1 MIAAIY
7 ARKSTE
13 QNGLGDEEKS
23 VTRQIEHAKAY
34 ATKKGWAVAEDYV
47 YVDDGISG
55 AEFVKRPG
63 FLRLMNALKPKPAF
77 QVLIMSEESRLGR
90 EQIETAYALKQIMDA
105 GVRVFFYLED
115 RERTLD
121 SAMDKVM
128 LSLTNFAAEME
139 RERARQRTHDAL
151 LRKAKALQVPG
162 GAVYGYDNLEVP
174 SPTPG
179 PDGRPKRQ
187 HVIRRPNPEQ
197 AAVVQRIFELY
208 ASGFGIT
215 RIAKRLNA
223 EHIPPPRRDRIRHG
237 WAPTAIRAILHRE
250 LYRGVVIWNRT
261 QKITRGGTR
270 RQRRRPEADWL
281 SLAAPELRIISDN
294 VWNQV
299 RARMAK
305 HAEMLPRIAA
315 GRLVGR
321 PAALDGESP
330 YLLTG
335 FTRCTCGGAIGG
347 TTQFHGTGPASA
359 RRRVTFYGCALHRKR
374 GPEVCGND
382 VVLRQDLVD
391 PIVLGAI
398 RDALDERVV
407 DRAVDLAFERL
418 QGDKAPDDARRS
430 QLDLELAAVEQRI
443 QRGLDALLDGIGVP
457 EELQARLREE
467 KARKQALT
475 EELERLRGR
484 EVVVS
489 LDAARL
495 KRDLAK
501 RVNDMVGLL
510 SRHTAQARQVLRR
523 LLVDKI
529 DMLPVIEAGHRG
541 YRLSGRLT
549 FGRLLQGEAAQ
560 LVQAGGNSRSVVA
573 PYLKALRRSAFS
585 YVRSTPPSAL
595 GFSARPDRHGPC
607 EPHVRP
613 RHRGPVSSEP
623 YLRRLSGMMVIS
635 GMSQS
640 TVELPGAHGASAL
653 IPVDENGLPPSVR
666 DRPPLCSTSSMSLP
680 RDAGPPPRWPS
691 RGPCVE
697 RSARRGD

>member
-1 MIAAIY
+1 
-7 ARKSTE
+7 
-13 QNGLGDEEKS
+13 
-23 VTRQIEHAKAY
+23 
-34 ATKKGWAVAEDYV
+34 
-47 YVDDGISG
+47 
-55 AEFVKRPG
+55 
-63 FLRLMNALKPKPAF
+63 
-77 QVLIMSEESRLGR
+77 
-90 EQIETAYALKQIMDA
+90 MDA

-121 SAMDKVM
+121 NALDKVM

-139 RERARQRTHDAL
+139 REKARQRTHDAL
-151 LRKAKALQVPG
+151 LRKAKALHVPG
-162 GAVYGYDNLEVP
+162 GAVYGYDNVEVP
-174 SPTPG
+174 SPIPG
-179 PDGRPKRQ
+179 PDGRPKRL
-187 HVIRRPNPEQ
+187 HVVRRVNAPQ
-197 AAVVQRIFELY
+197 AAIVQRIFELY
-208 ASGFGIT
+208 ASGLGIT

-223 EHIPPPRRDRIRHG
+223 DHVPPPRRDRARHG
-237 WAPTAIRAILHRE
+237 WAPTAVRAILHRE

-261 QKITRGGTR
+261 QKVTRGGTR
-270 RQRRRPEADWL
+270 RQRRRPEADWVR
-281 SLAAPELRIISDN
+281 LAAPELRLISDD

-305 HAEMLPRIAA
+305 HGEMLPRVAS

-335 FTRCTCGGAIGG
+335 FTRCTDCDGAIGG

-391 PIVLGAI
+391 LVVLGAI
-398 RDALDERVV
+398 RDVLDERVV
-407 DRAVDLAFERL
+407 HKAVDLALERL
-418 QGDKAPDDARRS
+418 QSDKAPDQARRS
-430 QLDLELAAVEQRI
+430 QRELELAAVEQRI
-443 QRGLDALLDGIGVP
+443 QRGLDALLDGIGAP

-495 KRDLAK
+495 KRDLVK
-501 RVNDMVGLL
+501 RVKDMVGLL

-529 DMLPVIEAGHRG
+529 DMLPVIEAGRRG

-560 LVQAGGNSRSVVA
+560 LVQVGGNSRTVVA
-573 PYLKALRRSAFS
+573 PYLKALRSHALSWSTFPLAVFLSAD
-585 YVRSTPPSAL
+585 P
-595 GFSARPDRHGPC
+595 
-607 EPHVRP
+607 
-613 RHRGPVSSEP
+613 
-623 YLRRLSGMMVIS
+623 
-635 GMSQS
+635 
-640 TVELPGAHGASAL
+640 
-653 IPVDENGLPPSVR
+653 
-666 DRPPLCSTSSMSLP
+666 
-680 RDAGPPPRWPS
+680 
-691 RGPCVE
+691 
-697 RSARRGD
+697 

>member
-13 QNGLGDEEKS
+13 QNGVGDEEKS

-34 ATKKGWAVAEDYV
+34 ATKKGWAVADDHV

-63 FLRLMNALKPKPAF
+63 FLRLMNALKPKPSF

-90 EQIETAYALKQIMDA
+90 EQIETAYALKQITDA

-151 LRKAKALQVPG
+151 LRKAKALHVPG
-162 GAVYGYDNLEVP
+162 GAVYGYDNVEVP

-179 PDGRPKRQ
+179 PDGRLKRL
-187 HVIRRPNPEQ
+187 HVVRHVNADQ
-197 AAVVQRIFELY
+197 AAIVRRIFELY
-208 ASGFGIT
+208 ASGLGIT

-223 EHIPPPRRDRIRHG
+223 EHIPPSRRDRLRHG
-237 WAPTAIRAILHRE
+237 WAPTAIREILHRE

-261 QKITRGGTR
+261 QKVTRGGTR
-270 RQRRRPEADWL
+270 RQRRRPETDWL
-281 SLAAPELRIISDN
+281 RLSAPDLRIISDE
-294 VWNQV
+294 VWDQV

-305 HAEMLPRIAA
+305 HGERLPRIAS

-321 PAALDGESP
+321 PTALDGESP
-330 YLLTG
+330 YLLTS
-335 FTRCTCGGAIGG
+335 FAQCPCGGAIGG
-347 TTQFHGTGPASA
+347 TTQFHGSGPTSA
-359 RRRVTFYGCALHRKR
+359 RRRVTFYGCTLHRKR
-374 GPEVCGND
+374 GPEICGND

-391 PIVLGAI
+391 PIVLDAI

-407 DRAVDLAFERL
+407 YKAVDLAFERL
-418 QGDKAPDDARRS
+418 KGDQAPDEARRS

-467 KARKQALT
+467 KARKQVLI

-484 EVVVS
+484 TAVVS

-495 KRDLAK
+495 KRDLAQ
-501 RVNDMVGLL
+501 RVKDLVALL
-510 SRHTAQARQVLRR
+510 SRHTAQARQALRR

-529 DMLPVIEAGHRG
+529 EMEPVIEAGRRG

-549 FGRLLQGEAAQ
+549 FGRLLQGEAAL

-573 PYLKALRRSAFS
+573 PTGYARWWHFRWDSTFRQLRPQLSDHQAFRIRDC
-585 YVRSTPPSAL
+585 YVIES
-595 GFSARPDRHGPC
+595 
-607 EPHVRP
+607 
-613 RHRGPVSSEP
+613 
-623 YLRRLSGMMVIS
+623 
-635 GMSQS
+635 
-640 TVELPGAHGASAL
+640 
-653 IPVDENGLPPSVR
+653 
-666 DRPPLCSTSSMSLP
+666 
-680 RDAGPPPRWPS
+680 
-691 RGPCVE
+691 
-697 RSARRGD
+697 